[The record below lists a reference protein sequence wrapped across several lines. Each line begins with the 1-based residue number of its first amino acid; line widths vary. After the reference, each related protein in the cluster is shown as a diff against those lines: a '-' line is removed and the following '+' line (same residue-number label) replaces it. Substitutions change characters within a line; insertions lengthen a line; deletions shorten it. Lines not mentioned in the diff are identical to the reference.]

1 MIKPTPG
8 PMIKPTQNAELAPL
22 IAELIP
28 ESIKGRMSKGA
39 SMSGMCIIY
48 EEYFSMPGESAKN
61 NFENINLYRLCNPA
75 EIVPYDFYSTMVTN
89 STSMTI
95 CSDDMC
101 NFSSGAFPTFI
112 AAIVMLFSLIF

>member
-1 MIKPTPG
+1 
-8 PMIKPTQNAELAPL
+8 MIKPTQNAELAPL

-48 EEYFSMPGESAKN
+48 EEYFSMPGESEKN
-61 NFENINLYRLCNPA
+61 NFENINLYRLCSPA
-75 EIVPYDFYSTMVTN
+75 EIVPYNFYSTMVTN

-101 NFSSGAFPTFI
+101 NFSSSAFPTSI